1 MGLRPI
7 AEQQSER
14 FLGKVTED
22 TANCRGGHKAL
33 DRRGAVWV
41 DWTNY
46 WGAGDIS
53 SKTEGLG
60 AITELGKHLTP
71 NERGIDGAIID
82 SEYQRMELIRFN
94 LYDNKTFESYVKGDG
109 KTPGPILKT

>member
-1 MGLRPI
+1 MRPI
-7 AEQQSER
+7 AEHQSER

-71 NERGIDGAIID
+71 NERVIDSAIID

-109 KTPGPILKT
+109 KTPGPVLKT